1 VQREVGQASLDEMSA
16 ADAEQLLVAP
26 VSGCQP
32 PNYQLPAIGERSEVT
47 VLRQPRRPLP
57 AAGFALGWRQQQS
70 Q

>member
-1 VQREVGQASLDEMSA
+1 MSA

-26 VSGCQP
+26 VSGCQR
-32 PNYQLPAIGERSEVT
+32 PNYQLPAIGERSEVA
-47 VLRQPRRPLP
+47 VLWQPRRSLT